1 MLIYDKN
8 TPLNLTS
15 FANNGLGYLKDF
27 KTSPKITEEL
37 NSKGMFTGNLKL
49 EFDYA
54 KDGLNAEYLQELNYI
69 KANYNGSYQI
79 FYIEN
84 IIKSL
89 KKISVYARHIFF
101 ILKNGFIEDTRPTN
115 VNALSAMNS
124 LLSVTQFSGVFNVNS
139 DVSGANTAYYIRKNI
154 IESLITADNSLL
166 SVWNCDLKLDNFTID
181 LLNQRGSNNG
191 ISIEYGKN
199 LTGID
204 YLSDYSTVATRIMPQ
219 GANELLLPEKYVDSP
234 LIGNYPF
241 IFIQHIEFDDVSVSE
256 DITEEEAYDVLRD
269 RVNQLYENGIDKPNI
284 NIKVD
289 WQDVSKT
296 EEYKKYS
303 YFENIQ
309 LGDIVNIKFS
319 NMNFSARVIKT
330 IFDVLSQKYTFFE
343 LGNVKADFLKMQKA
357 TVKEEVR
364 GTLNI
369 DSLLTQAQNNAT
381 TLITNAFLGY
391 KYITQNEIYIM
402 DDPDPI
408 QAVKLWRWNLNGLGY
423 SSDGIDGPYE
433 LAMTMDGSIVADR
446 ITTGKLNTSVIE
458 GYDSLSTTVSSLDT
472 SINGDE
478 KTDANL
484 ITLSDG
490 NITENGLTITTE
502 NNTITINGTAS
513 IDTYYELN
521 SVFFDVSKYL
531 IDGLFGNL
539 KLVINNSDEEE
550 LYNGGNGYFEVTDE
564 FESEN
569 IKLFIPKDTT
579 FNNEDLNIVLAK
591 VTNEGGILENL
602 NTIKE
607 ALETVNSTM
616 MTQTATAFEMLFT
629 QTGIQNTVDT
639 LQELTNGNT
648 TDLNKLSEYIR
659 FEGAKITLGKN
670 DSQASLI
677 IANDRISFM
686 IGTNESAYIT
696 GNQLY
701 ITDSTILRK
710 LQVGHWVTEEDS
722 YGNLNTKWVGDN

>member
-1 MLIYDKN
+1 MLKIYFDETLIDEDSYTGLSNDFQLFTDSFKLGSTASNSFILSMDKSSVETHPTEVKIEDDDTTFYLLVDSIEEEKYVYNYTLTDKLVNFNFNYDASVIIDEKKELEETCYLSDIWKDMCGQANIEYDDEYAFLNDIEVDWYDN
-8 TPLNLTS
+8 TIQARKYLSYIAQLQGGYATILENGKQSFKSYKRASSKTIDIDECSDFILGEHKVISRVVYDTGTVFWAFGDDTGTTIYLDTDNVFITS
-15 FANNGLGYLKDF
+15 EEVVENIYNAIVGFEFYLVNVPDAPIDSSIRAGDIITFTDGVNDYPTIAQYSTSYNGGWTGGYLLNVQTK
-27 KTSPKITEEL
+27 KQEE
-37 NSKGMFTGNLKL
+37 T
-49 EFDYA
+49 
-54 KDGLNAEYLQELNYI
+54 
-69 KANYNGSYQI
+69 QI
-79 FYIEN
+79 IG
-84 IIKSL
+84 ID
-89 KKISVYARHIFF
+89 KKIS
-101 ILKNGFIEDTRPTN
+101 
-115 VNALSAMNS
+115 S
-124 LLSVTQFSGVFNVNS
+124 
-139 DVSGANTAYYIRKNI
+139 
-154 IESLITADNSLL
+154 
-166 SVWNCDLKLDNFTID
+166 
-181 LLNQRGSNNG
+181 
-191 ISIEYGKN
+191 
-199 LTGID
+199 
-204 YLSDYSTVATRIMPQ
+204 
-219 GANELLLPEKYVDSP
+219 
-234 LIGNYPF
+234 
-241 IFIQHIEFDDVSVSE
+241 
-256 DITEEEAYDVLRD
+256 
-269 RVNQLYENGIDKPNI
+269 
-284 NIKVD
+284 
-289 WQDVSKT
+289 
-296 EEYKKYS
+296 
-303 YFENIQ
+303 
-309 LGDIVNIKFS
+309 
-319 NMNFSARVIKT
+319 IKT
-330 IFDVLSQKYTFFE
+330 IVDRANAS
-343 LGNVKADFLKMQKA
+343 
-357 TVKEEVR
+357 
-364 GTLNI
+364 LNI
-369 DSLLTQAQNNAT
+369 ISEQTDENSSNIADLT
-381 TLITNAFLGY
+381 
-391 KYITQNEIYIM
+391 
-402 DDPDPI
+402 
-408 QAVKLWRWNLNGLGY
+408 
-423 SSDGIDGPYE
+423 
-433 LAMTMDGSIVADR
+433 
-446 ITTGKLNTSVIE
+446 IE
-458 GYDSLSTTVSSLDT
+458 SNKISTTVSSLDT

-484 ITLSDG
+484 ITLSDD

-513 IDTYYELN
+513 IDTYYEIN

-539 KLVINNSDEEE
+539 KLVIKNSDEEE

-579 FNNEDLNIVLAK
+579 FNSEELNIVLAK
-591 VTNEGGILENL
+591 VTNEGGILENI

-616 MTQTATAFEMLFT
+616 MTQTSTAFEMLFT